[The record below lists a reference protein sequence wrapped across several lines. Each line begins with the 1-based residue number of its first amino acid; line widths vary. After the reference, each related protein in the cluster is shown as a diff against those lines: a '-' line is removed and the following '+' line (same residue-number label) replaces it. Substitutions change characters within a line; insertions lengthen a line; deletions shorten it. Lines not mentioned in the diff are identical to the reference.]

1 MKSFF
6 TPFKVGLLILAA
18 IAALVFML
26 GKMSQSA
33 VKKGRGYTVYAIL
46 DDATGLKEQSRVMM
60 AGIPVGEVSKISL
73 SGTRARVDLRISRDL
88 TLRDGKER
96 TGDNGRVVFL
106 NGATLTK
113 RQASLLGDYFLELS
127 PGLDGK
133 ELAEGDRIQNTIL
146 PANTDD
152 LIQEMNDLAGSLK
165 RISSDV
171 EEITGTMK
179 DVFGDPETARQLG
192 RILDDIEGTT
202 SSLESIMKDN
212 QLQIHSIVSNIEAV
226 SEDIRGFT
234 GRSAQSVDHILDD
247 VQTITSEMR
256 YLIGESS
263 ADVQEGI
270 GTLTG
275 TMSSVQLALD
285 NLNYSLA
292 NVQEITD
299 RVADG
304 EGTIGTLLTDD
315 AIAQQTERVL
325 TSAGDLIEP
334 ISRVQ
339 TWVELRSE
347 YNMRQSAFKNYVGLS
362 IRPNP
367 NKFYSVELID
377 DPRGDIKKELRTV
390 TSTDPDKPGVRYE
403 EVTTTSNR
411 FQFSVTMGQRWQL
424 AQNDMLYLGGRF
436 GLIESSGG
444 LGANVWA
451 FKDAFEARADI
462 FDFGKNSKPRLR
474 TAGYLYA
481 RAFFPKRPLLRNVF
495 IHGGADDILNP
506 HMRDFYIGAGLQFND
521 RDLRS
526 IISVA
531 PSPSL

>member
-1 MKSFF
+1 MKTFF

-18 IAALVFML
+18 IAALIFML

-60 AGIPVGEVSKISL
+60 AGIPVGEVSEISL
-73 SGTRARVDLRISRDL
+73 SGTRARIDLRISDKIV
-88 TLRDGKER
+88 LREGNER
-96 TGDNGRVVFL
+96 VGSSGQTVFM

-127 PGLDGK
+127 PGFDGK
-133 ELAEGDRIQNTIL
+133 ELADGDRIYNTIL
-146 PANTDD
+146 PASTDD

-165 RISSDV
+165 RISADV

-179 DVFGDPETARQLG
+179 EVFGDPETARQLS

-202 SSLESIMKDN
+202 SALESIMKDN
-212 QLQIHSIVSNIEAV
+212 QRQIHSIVGNIEAV
-226 SEDIRGFT
+226 SKDIRGFT
-234 GRSAQSVDHILDD
+234 TRSAASIDRILDD
-247 VQTITSEMR
+247 VQTVTSEMR

-315 AIAQQTERVL
+315 AIAKQTERVL

-334 ISRVQ
+334 ISRIQ

-347 YNMRQSAFKNYVGLS
+347 YNLRQSAFKNYVQLS

-367 NKFYSVELID
+367 NKFYMVELVD

-411 FQFSVTMGQRWQL
+411 FQFSVLMGQRWAL
-424 AQNDMLYLGGRF
+424 AQRDMLYIGGRF

-462 FDFGKNSKPRLR
+462 FDFGKNAKPRLR
-474 TAGYLYA
+474 TTGFLYA
-481 RAFFPKRPLLRNVF
+481 RAFFPQRPLLRNIF
-495 IHGGADDILNP
+495 LHGGVDDILNP
-506 HMRDFYIGAGLQFND
+506 HMRDFYFGAGLQFND

-526 IISVA
+526 IITVA

>member
-18 IAALVFML
+18 IAALIFML

-33 VKKGRGYTVYAIL
+33 VKKGRGYTVYAII

-60 AGIPVGEVSKISL
+60 AGIPVGEITKISL
-73 SGTRARVDLRISRDL
+73 SGTRARVDIHIGNDI
-88 TLRDGKER
+88 TLKEGKEH
-96 TGDNGRVVFL
+96 TTSDGTVMFL

-127 PGLDGK
+127 PGLDGPTL
-133 ELAEGDRIQNTIL
+133 EEGDRIQNTVV
-146 PANTDD
+146 PASIDG
-152 LIQEMNDLAGSLK
+152 LVEEMNDLAGSLK

-179 DVFGDPETARQLG
+179 EVFGDPETALQLS

-212 QLQIHSIVSNIEAV
+212 QQQIHSIVGNIEAATL
-226 SEDIRGFT
+226 DIRGFT
-234 GRSAQSVDHILDD
+234 ARSTLSVDKILDD
-247 VQTITSEMR
+247 VQTVTSEMR

-275 TMSSVQLALD
+275 TMSSMQLALD

-304 EGTIGTLLTDD
+304 EGTIGALLTDD
-315 AIAQQTERVL
+315 NIAKQTERVL
-325 TSAGDLIEP
+325 TSAADLIEP
-334 ISRVQ
+334 ISRIQ

-347 YNMRQSAFKNYVGLS
+347 YNLRQSAFKNYVQLS

-367 NKFYSVELID
+367 NKFYMVELID
-377 DPRGDIKKELRTV
+377 DPRGDIKKELRSI

-411 FQFSVTMGQRWQL
+411 FQFSVLMGQRWQL
-424 AQNDMLYLGGRF
+424 IPNDMLYVGGRF

-444 LGANVWA
+444 LGANLWA
-451 FKDAFEARADI
+451 FKDAFEVRGDI

-474 TAGYLYA
+474 TTGFLYA
-481 RAFFPKRPLLRNVF
+481 RAFFPKRPLLRNIFV
-495 IHGGADDILNP
+495 HGGVDDILNP
-506 HMRDFYIGAGLQFND
+506 HMRDYYIGAGLQFND